1 MKKIVMFGL
10 GLILLL
16 VISILV
22 YYNTSLSPTGTKEE
36 IVSFE
41 VKNGMT
47 SKSIISELHKD
58 GLIKNEIV
66 AYFYVKINNVT
77 NLQAGTYELN
87 KGMSLKEI
95 INTIVNGETVD
106 DSLSLTFIEGKRV
119 KKFAQIISEKYDYTE
134 DEILKKWSDKTYLE
148 TLISKYWFLTDEILN
163 DGIYY
168 PLEGYLYPDT
178 YRFKKEATI
187 EEITEKLL
195 DTMADKL
202 ASYRNK
208 IDNNQYVNTIHK
220 ALTLASIV
228 ELEGAK
234 SDDRAGIAGVFYN
247 RLRDGWNLGSDVT
260 TYYAAQIDFSDRDLT
275 QAELDDVNGY
285 NTRSASMAGKLPIG
299 PICNPNVESILA
311 VLNPKESDYY
321 FFVADKNGKT
331 YFSKNN
337 SEHAAIVA
345 ELKSKGLWYT
355 YS

>member
-1 MKKIVMFGL
+1 MKRIVIFGL

-16 VISILV
+16 VISVLV
-22 YYNTSLSPTGTKEE
+22 YYNISLSPTGTKEE
-36 IVSFE
+36 VVSFE

-58 GLIKNEIV
+58 GLIKNEVV
-66 AYFYVKINNVT
+66 AYFYVKINNVA
-77 NLQAGTYELN
+77 NMQAGTYNLN
-87 KGMSLKEI
+87 KGMGLKEI

-163 DGIYY
+163 EGIYY

-228 ELEGAK
+228 ELEGAR

-260 TYYAAQIDFSDRDLT
+260 TYYALQADMKEDLSAAQFATI
-275 QAELDDVNGY
+275 NPY
-285 NTRSASMAGKLPIG
+285 NTRGANMIGKMPIG
-299 PICNPNVESILA
+299 PICNPSTSSIEA
-311 VLNPKESDYY
+311 SVNPDQNDYL
-321 FFVADKNGKT
+321 FFVADKHGNIFFTKT
-331 YFSKNN
+331 NA
-337 SEHAAIVA
+337 EHDKKVA
-345 ELKSKGLWYT
+345 EIKAKGDWIF
-355 YS
+355 